1 MKLRYRAGNH
11 MNDNTFALTG
21 FSRRKR
27 FLTLVAPRLKAEA
40 AAFVYSVTVDSG
52 SVRLASDT

>member
-1 MKLRYRAGNH
+1 